1 MAGLE
6 GKVAVITGG
15 GTGIGKASALLLAQ
29 DGANVVVNYS
39 RSEKEASETVAELE
53 TLGVKAKAVKADVSS
68 REQAELLIDEAR
80 KAFGRVDVLVNSA
93 GRTRF
98 IPYAQLDDL
107 TDEVWKEIMQL
118 NLMGAFYTSRA
129 AARVMAAQGEG
140 SIVNVASIAGW
151 GTNASSIPYAV
162 SKGAMITL
170 TKTMARALA
179 PKVRVNAVAPGV
191 VETRWVGDNE
201 DFKAQGRAATPL
213 GRNAQ
218 AEDVARAVR
227 YFAVD
232 ATFVTGQVHNVDGGR
247 VI

>member
-1 MAGLE
+1 MPDLK

-15 GTGIGKASALLLAQ
+15 GTGIGKASALLLAKE
-29 DGANVVVNYS
+29 GANVVVNYS
-39 RSEKEASETVAELE
+39 RSEKEANQTVSDLQS
-53 TLGVKAKAVKADVSS
+53 LGVKATAVKADVSQ
-68 REQAELLIDEAR
+68 REQAEALIDAA
-80 KAFGRVDVLVNSA
+80 KQAFGRVDLLVNSA

-98 IPYAQLDDL
+98 IPYPQLDDL
-107 TDEVWKEIMQL
+107 TDEVWNEILQL
-118 NLMGAFYTSRA
+118 NLMGAFYASRA
-129 AARVMAAQGEG
+129 AARLMTAQGDG
-140 SIVNVASIAGW
+140 AIVNVASIAGF

-201 DFKAQGRAATPL
+201 DFKAMGRAATPL

-227 YFAVD
+227 YLAID
-232 ATFVTGQVHNVDGGR
+232 GTFVTGQVLTVDGGR

>member
-1 MAGLE
+1 MA

-15 GTGIGKASALLLAQ
+15 GTGIGRASALALAK
-29 DGANVVVNYS
+29 DGYDIVVNYS
-39 RSEKEASETVAELE
+39 KSAAEANATVAELKKA
-53 TLGVKAKAVKADVSS
+53 GVQAIAVQGDVSN
-68 REQAELLIDEAR
+68 REQAEKLVAQALD
-80 KAFGRVDVLVNSA
+80 KFGRIDVLVNSA
-93 GRTRF
+93 GMTRF
-98 IPYAQLDDL
+98 VPYPNLDDL
-107 TDEVWKEIMQL
+107 DDELWDRIVKV
-118 NLMGAFYTSRA
+118 NVMGAFYTSRA
-129 AARVMAAQGEG
+129 AARDMVKRGDGAIVM
-140 SIVNVASIAGW
+140 VASIAGY

-170 TKTMARALA
+170 TKTLARALA

-201 DFKAQGRAATPL
+201 DFKAAGRAATPL

-218 AEDVARAVR
+218 AEDVAAAVR
-227 YFAVD
+227 YLAVD

>member
-1 MAGLE
+1 MT
-6 GKVAVITGG
+6 GKVAVVTGG
-15 GTGIGKASALLLAQ
+15 GTGIGRASALLLAG

-39 RSEKEASETVAELE
+39 RSEADAAATVADIEK
-53 TLGVKAKAVKADVSS
+53 LGVKACAVKADVSK
-68 REQAELLIDEAR
+68 RDQCERLIDEAK

-93 GRTRF
+93 GMTRF
-98 IPYAQLDDL
+98 VPYPNLDDL
-107 TDEVWKEIMQL
+107 DDEIWDAILKT
-118 NLMGAFYTSRA
+118 NLMSAFWCSRA
-129 AARVMAAQGEG
+129 AARLMSAQGDG
-140 SIVNVASIAGW
+140 AIVNIASIAGH

-201 DFKAQGRAATPL
+201 DFKAQGRASTPL
-213 GRNAQ
+213 GRNAS

-227 YFAVD
+227 YLAVD
-232 ATFVTGQVHNVDGGR
+232 ATFVTGQIHNVDGGR

>member
-1 MAGLE
+1 MAGLS

-29 DGANVVVNYS
+29 EGANVVVNYS
-39 RSEKEASETVAELE
+39 RSEKEAGETVGEIE
-53 TLGVKAKAVKADVSS
+53 RLGVKAKAIKADVSN
-68 REQAELLIDEAR
+68 REQAERLIDESKR
-80 KAFGRVDVLVNSA
+80 QFGRVDVLVNSA

-98 IPYAQLDDL
+98 IPYPQLDDL
-107 TDEVWKEIMQL
+107 TDEVWNEIMQL

-129 AARVMAAQGEG
+129 AARVMSAQGEG
-140 SIVNVASIAGW
+140 AIVNVASIAGF

-232 ATFVTGQVHNVDGGR
+232 ATFVTGQVHAVDGGR

>member
-1 MAGLE
+1 MGALN

-29 DGANVVVNYS
+29 EGANVVVNYS
-39 RSEKEASETVAELE
+39 RSEKEASETVAEIE
-53 TLGVKAKAVKADVSS
+53 KLGVKAKAVKADVSD
-68 REQAELLIDEAR
+68 REQAELLIDEAK

-107 TDEVWKEIMQL
+107 SDEVWNEIMQL

-129 AARVMAAQGEG
+129 AARLMTAQGDG
-140 SIVNVASIAGW
+140 SIVNVASIAGF

-218 AEDVARAVR
+218 AEDVARAVK

-232 ATFVTGQVHNVDGGR
+232 ATFVTGQVHNIDGGR

>member
-1 MAGLE
+1 M
-6 GKVAVITGG
+6 VTGG
-15 GTGIGKASALLLAQ
+15 GTGIGKASALALAQ
-29 DGANVVVNYS
+29 EGANLVVNYS
-39 RSEKEASETVAELE
+39 RSEKEANETVAEIE
-53 TLGVKAKAVKADVSS
+53 KLGVKAKAIKADVSV
-68 REQAELLIDEAR
+68 REQAEQLIDEAK

-107 TDEVWKEIMQL
+107 SDEVWNEIMQL

-129 AARVMAAQGEG
+129 AARLMTAQGEG
-140 SIVNVASIAGW
+140 SIVNVASIAGH

-162 SKGAMITL
+162 SKGAMLTL

-201 DFKAQGRAATPL
+201 EFKAQGRAATPL

-218 AEDVARAVR
+218 AEDVARAVK

>member
-1 MAGLE
+1 MGGLS
-6 GKVAVITGG
+6 GKVAVVTGG
-15 GTGIGKASALLLAQ
+15 GTGIGRASALLLARE
-29 DGANVVVNYS
+29 GANVVVNYS
-39 RSEKEASETVAELE
+39 RSEKEAGETVADLE
-53 TLGVKAKAVKADVSS
+53 KLGVKAKAVRADVSN
-68 REQAELLIDEAR
+68 REQAEQLIAEAHR
-80 KAFGRVDVLVNSA
+80 DLGRVDVLVNSA

-98 IPYAQLDDL
+98 IPFPKLDDL
-107 TDEVWKEIMQL
+107 TDEVWNEIMQL

-129 AARVMAAQGEG
+129 ASRHMLEQGDG
-140 SIVNVASIAGW
+140 VIVNIASIAGL

-162 SKGAMITL
+162 SKGALITL
-170 TKTMARALA
+170 TRTMARALA
-179 PKVRVNAVAPGV
+179 PKVRVNAIAPGV

-227 YFAVD
+227 YFAVE
-232 ATFVTGQVHNVDGGR
+232 ATFVTGQIHNVDGGR

>member
-1 MAGLE
+1 MGGLD
-6 GKVAVITGG
+6 GKVAVVTGG
-15 GTGIGKASALLLAQ
+15 GTGIGKASALLLAKE
-29 DGANVVVNYS
+29 GANVVVNYS
-39 RSEKEASETVAELE
+39 RSEKEASETVGELE
-53 TLGVKAKAVKADVSS
+53 RLGVKARAVKADVSN
-68 REQAELLIDEAR
+68 REQAELLIDEAK

-98 IPYAQLDDL
+98 IPYPQLDDL
-107 TDEVWKEIMQL
+107 TDEVWNEIMQL

-129 AARVMAAQGEG
+129 AARLMTAQGDG
-140 SIVNVASIAGW
+140 AIVNVASIAGH

-218 AEDVARAVR
+218 AEDVARAVK

-232 ATFVTGQVHNVDGGR
+232 ATFVTGQVHNIDGGR

>member
-1 MAGLE
+1 MGGLS
-6 GKVAVITGG
+6 GKAAVVTGG
-15 GTGIGKASALLLAQ
+15 GTGIGRASALLLAYE
-29 DGANVVVNYS
+29 GANVVVNYS
-39 RSEKEASETVAELE
+39 RSEKEANETVADLE
-53 TLGVKAKAVKADVSS
+53 KLGVEARAVRADVSKG
-68 REQAELLIDEAR
+68 DEAER
-80 KAFGRVDVLVNSA
+80 LIAEAHRAFGRVDVLVKRA

-98 IPYAQLDDL
+98 IPYPKLDDL
-107 TDEVWKEIMQL
+107 TDEVWQEIMQL
-118 NLMGAFYTSRA
+118 NLMGAFYTGRA
-129 AARVMAAQGEG
+129 AARHMLAQGDG
-140 SIVNVASIAGW
+140 VIVNIASIAGL

-162 SKGAMITL
+162 SKGAMLTL

-201 DFKAQGRAATPL
+201 EFKAQGRAATPL

-227 YFAVD
+227 YFAVE
-232 ATFVTGQVHNVDGGR
+232 ATFVTGQVHIVDGGR